1 MIPPEACFIVVAF
14 SGLIA
19 CLAHPAPISSYWFML
34 RRSRQ
39 LHLVH
44 CVLITKE
51 LPTMP
56 AVHTSVCGC
65 KPLPAHGFGA
75 GVMRAMSLPVLLG
88 DDFVW
93 IYRRNRRP
101 RRRYGCRCRDVGIAA
116 VPCTRRRCC
125 SNLVVR
131 F

>member
-1 MIPPEACFIVVAF
+1 MIPPEACLVVVAC
-14 SGLIA
+14 SGLVA
-19 CLAHPAPISSYWFML
+19 CLAHPAPISTYWFML

-39 LHLVH
+39 LHLIH

-75 GVMRAMSLPVLLG
+75 GVVRPMSLPVLLG
-88 DDFVW
+88 DGFVRVHW
-93 IYRRNRRP
+93 GSRRS
-101 RRRYGCRCRDVGIAA
+101 G
-116 VPCTRRRCC
+116 
-125 SNLVVR
+125 
-131 F
+131 